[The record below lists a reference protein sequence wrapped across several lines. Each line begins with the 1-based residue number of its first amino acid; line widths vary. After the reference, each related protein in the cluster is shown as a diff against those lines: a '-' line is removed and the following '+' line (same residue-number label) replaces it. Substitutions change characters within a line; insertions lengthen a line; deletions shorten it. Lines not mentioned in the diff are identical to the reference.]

1 VLARA
6 RASGKGK
13 GKKGNGEIDSGRER
27 ERERE
32 KTDGTETMIRYD
44 TTMMVLEFR
53 RCESFRGHVRR
64 SAMRKL
70 TLRDYGAV
78 IVHRNV

>member
-1 VLARA
+1 
-6 RASGKGK
+6 
-13 GKKGNGEIDSGRER
+13 
-27 ERERE
+27 
-32 KTDGTETMIRYD
+32 
-44 TTMMVLEFR
+44 MVLEFR

-78 IVHRNV
+78 IVHCNV